1 MPTIPYK
8 TFSEAEGLT
17 KEVYEEIMRTYGTPE
32 PDQIYQ
38 LMGHT
43 PEFFAASWRRS
54 SMLYGRD
61 TKFTL
66 KEKHIVT
73 LAISATNNC
82 EYCTRKHIVRMKEL
96 GITDEELIEVMM
108 VMDLTN
114 GYDKFVIG
122 TQADTDNPTIPPLS
136 ERKAEAST
144 KDIYGDIRESYG
156 RREPDMVYQFMG
168 YVPGYLKASWERSR
182 LCFQEEGKL
191 GLKMK
196 HAIAFGVAATNSC
209 DYYVGVH
216 AARLKEL
223 GTTDEELVELML
235 IVDLTCGYNRYV
247 QGLQADTEVKPFG
260 PNAEANRATA
270 CFSSKAPSC
279 CG

>member
-1 MPTIPYK
+1 MSTIPYK
-8 TFSEAEGLT
+8 RVGEAEGKT
-17 KEVYEEIMRTYGTPE
+17 KAVYEEIMRTYGVDE
-32 PDQIYQ
+32 PHGVYQ

-43 PEFFAASWRRS
+43 AEFLAASWRRS

-61 TKFTL
+61 TKFTI

-82 EYCTRKHIVRMKEL
+82 EYCTRIHIARLKEL
-96 GITDEELIEVMM
+96 GMTDEELIEVMM

-122 TQADTDNPTIPPLS
+122 TQADTDTPTIPFMCDS
-136 ERKAEAST
+136 EVKATTREALGEIRKAC
-144 KDIYGDIRESYG
+144 DG
-156 RREPDMVYQFMG
+156 REPDVVYQLMG
-168 YVPGYLKASWERSR
+168 YVPGYLKASWERSK
-182 LCFQEEGKL
+182 LCFKEEGKL

-223 GTTDEELVELML
+223 GTTDEELVELLL

-247 QGLQADTEVKPFG
+247 QGLQADTDVKPFG
-260 PNAEANRATA
+260 AHAEAN
-270 CFSSKAPSC
+270 KAPSC
-279 CG
+279 IGNRPPSCCG